1 MSTAYQYHPLAPS
14 NNGQGQLR
22 PPTKLLGCL
31 RTVGWPSSKTNPLLV
46 AAVYT
51 ATDAKISRVDVK
63 LVDVAS
69 GATVAR
75 LDRQGNG
82 HFGVTGGLL
91 CLVGT
96 GGTAAVSVL
105 DPATGDVTNIPA
117 YTAPNGQNT
126 SSAYVFGHVP
136 ATGEHKVLRVYT
148 AGHGETKQPCEIL
161 TLGSS
166 KQRWRPA
173 QSPPVRVDTLVSR
186 HRAVTGGV
194 AHFLIPQRAEYD
206 VIASFDMAT
215 EEWRPAL
222 LQAPLSSDKCNCCSN
237 SLSLVELNGC
247 LVFVHHDYVSFS
259 MDMWVLT
266 TDLNRRTWLRVE
278 PLPLGK
284 ILRGDG
290 EIMAQPLMVL
300 DDGRIAF
307 WVRAPNRNSVVRLYD
322 PRTGGCEEVVSF
334 GKLCSAVGLY
344 RGSLLGVK

>member
-1 MSTAYQYHPLAPS
+1 MAYLLAPP
-14 NNGQGQLR
+14 NNGAAVLPTDDDGGQLR

-31 RTVGWPSSKTNPLLV
+31 RTVGRPTSKTNPLLV
-46 AAVYT
+46 AAVYN
-51 ATDAKISRVDVK
+51 AADISSVDVK

-105 DPATGDVTNIPA
+105 DAATGDVTNIPA

-173 QSPPVRVDTLVSR
+173 PSPPVVVGTAPSR
-186 HRAVTGGV
+186 HWAVTRGV

-206 VIASFDMAT
+206 VIASFDLAT
-215 EEWRPAL
+215 EEWRPTL
-222 LQAPLSSDKCNCCSN
+222 LQCPLSSDKRNCCSD

-247 LVFVHHDYVSFS
+247 LVFVHHDYLSYA

-266 TDLNRRTWLRVE
+266 TDLDRGTWLRVE

-290 EIMAQPLMVL
+290 EIMALPLMVL

-307 WVRAPNRNSVVRLYD
+307 WVRYPNSVVRVYN
-322 PRTGGCEEVVSF
+322 PRTGGCEDVVNF
-334 GKLCSAVGLY
+334 GKLCSVVGLY

>member
-1 MSTAYQYHPLAPS
+1 MAHLLAPP
-14 NNGQGQLR
+14 NNGAAVLPTDDDGGQLR

-31 RTVGWPSSKTNPLLV
+31 RTVGRPTSKTNPLLV
-46 AAVYT
+46 AAVYN
-51 ATDAKISRVDVK
+51 AADISCVDVK

-96 GGTAAVSVL
+96 GGMAAVSVL
-105 DPATGDVTNIPA
+105 DPATGDVTSIPA
-117 YTAPNGQNT
+117 YANGNKI

-148 AGHGETKQPCEIL
+148 AEYGETKQSCEIL
-161 TLGSS
+161 TLSGSGG
-166 KQRWRPA
+166 KQQRWRPA
-173 QSPPVRVDTLVSR
+173 PSPPVVVGTAPSR
-186 HRAVTGGV
+186 HWAVTRGV

-215 EEWRPAL
+215 EKWRPAL
-222 LQAPLSSDKCNCCSN
+222 LQCPLSSAKRYCCSD
-237 SLSLVELNGC
+237 SLSLVELNDC
-247 LVFVHHDYVSFS
+247 LVFVHLDYLSVA
-259 MDMWVLT
+259 MGMWVLT
-266 TDLNRRTWLRVE
+266 DLDKGTWLRVE
-278 PLPLGK
+278 SLPLGK
-284 ILRGDG
+284 VLRGG
-290 EIMAQPLMVL
+290 ESMAKPLMVL

-307 WVRAPNRNSVVRLYD
+307 WVRGPNSVVRVYN
-322 PRTGGCEEVVSF
+322 PRTGSCEEVVNF
-334 GKLCSAVGLY
+334 GKLCSVVGLY

>member
-1 MSTAYQYHPLAPS
+1 MAYPLAPP
-14 NNGQGQLR
+14 NNGAAVLPTDDDGGQLR

-31 RTVGWPSSKTNPLLV
+31 RTVGRPTSKTNPLLV
-46 AAVYT
+46 AAFYS
-51 ATDAKISRVDVK
+51 AADISRVDVK

-82 HFGVTGGLL
+82 HFGATGGLL

-105 DPATGDVTNIPA
+105 DPATGDVTSIPA
-117 YTAPNGQNT
+117 YADGNKT

-148 AGHGETKQPCEIL
+148 AGHGETKQSCEIL
-161 TLGSS
+161 TLGGGGGG
-166 KQRWRPA
+166 KQRWRTAP
-173 QSPPVRVDTLVSR
+173 SPPVRVGTAPSR
-186 HRAVTGGV
+186 HWAVTRGGV

-222 LQAPLSSDKCNCCSN
+222 LQCPLSSDKRNCCSD

-247 LVFVHHDYVSFS
+247 LVFVHHDYLSFS
-259 MDMWVLT
+259 LDMWVLT
-266 TDLNRRTWLRVE
+266 DLDRGTWLRVE
-278 PLPLGK
+278 SLPLGK
-284 ILRGDG
+284 VLRGG
-290 EIMAQPLMVL
+290 ETMAKPLMVL

-307 WVRAPNRNSVVRLYD
+307 WVRGPNSVVRVYN
-322 PRTGGCEEVVSF
+322 PRTGGCEEVVNF
-334 GKLCSAVGLY
+334 GKLCSVVGLY

>member
-1 MSTAYQYHPLAPS
+1 MAYQLAPP
-14 NNGQGQLR
+14 NNGAAILPTDDDGGQLR

-31 RTVGWPSSKTNPLLV
+31 RTVGRPTSKTNPLLV
-46 AAVYT
+46 AAVYN
-51 ATDAKISRVDVK
+51 AADISRVDVK

-96 GGTAAVSVL
+96 GGTVAVSVL
-105 DPATGDVTNIPA
+105 DPATGDVTSIPA
-117 YTAPNGQNT
+117 YANGNKT

-148 AGHGETKQPCEIL
+148 AEYGETKQLCEIL
-161 TLGSS
+161 TLSGSGG
-166 KQRWRPA
+166 KQQRWRPA
-173 QSPPVRVDTLVSR
+173 RSPP
-186 HRAVTGGV
+186 
-194 AHFLIPQRAEYD
+194 RAEYD
-206 VIASFDMAT
+206 VIASFDLAT
-215 EEWRPAL
+215 EEWRPTL
-222 LQAPLSSDKCNCCSN
+222 LQCPLSSDKRNCCSD

-247 LVFVHHDYVSFS
+247 LVFVHHDYLSYA

-266 TDLNRRTWLRVE
+266 TDLDRGTWLRVE

-307 WVRAPNRNSVVRLYD
+307 WVRYPNSVVRVYN
-322 PRTGGCEEVVSF
+322 PRTGGCEDVVNF
-334 GKLCSAVGLY
+334 GKLCSVVGLY

>member
-1 MSTAYQYHPLAPS
+1 MAYLLAPP
-14 NNGQGQLR
+14 NNGAAVLPADDDGGQLR

-31 RTVGWPSSKTNPLLV
+31 RTVGRPTSKTNPLLV
-46 AAVYT
+46 AAFYS
-51 ATDAKISRVDVK
+51 AADISRVDVK

-105 DPATGDVTNIPA
+105 DPATGDVTSIPA
-117 YTAPNGQNT
+117 YANGNKT

-148 AGHGETKQPCEIL
+148 AGHGEIKQSCEIL
-161 TLGSS
+161 TLGGGGG
-166 KQRWRPA
+166 KQRWRTAP
-173 QSPPVRVDTLVSR
+173 SPPVRVGTAPSR
-186 HRAVTGGV
+186 HWAVTRGGV

-222 LQAPLSSDKCNCCSN
+222 LQCPLSSDKRNCCSD

-247 LVFVHHDYVSFS
+247 LVFVHHDYLSFS
-259 MDMWVLT
+259 LDMWVLT
-266 TDLNRRTWLRVE
+266 DLDRGTWLRVE
-278 PLPLGK
+278 SLRLGK
-284 ILRGDG
+284 VLRGG
-290 EIMAQPLMVL
+290 ETMAKPLMVL

-307 WVRAPNRNSVVRLYD
+307 WVRGPNSVLRLYN
-322 PRTGGCEEVVSF
+322 PRSGSCEEVVNF
-334 GKLCSAVGLY
+334 GKLCSVVGLY